1 MSAPVL
7 HFPGETPYDQYVR
20 SMQLHDLQHP
30 LTEEPTELPF
40 LVISQIMELYFGLI
54 HSEWTVART
63 QLRADDLDGAIATLR
78 RCVHHFE
85 GLNASWASLRWMTPM
100 EFNRFRDELGVASG
114 FQSWA
119 YRFVEF
125 GMGLKDPKLITLYA
139 QNPPVY
145 AELQATL
152 HEPSIYQEAVFA
164 MHRRGYS
171 LPDDVL
177 NADMTTT
184 YVPHRAVEDLWVAV
198 YTQEPAHSP
207 AQLLAE
213 VLTDLAEAFSEWR
226 VLHLRAVRRSMG
238 AKTGSGGSSGIAW
251 LENSMARP
259 VFDELWSARTAV
271 GS

>member
-1 MSAPVL
+1 MSVPEL

-30 LTEEPTELPF
+30 LTDEPTELPF

-54 HSEWTVART
+54 RSEWAVARE
-63 QLRADDLDGAIATLR
+63 QLRDDDLDGAIATLR

-125 GMGLKDPKLITLYA
+125 GMGLKDPKLITLYQ

-145 AELQATL
+145 EALQTAL
-152 HEPSIYQEAVFA
+152 AEPSIYQEALFA
-164 MHRRGYS
+164 MHRRGYA
-171 LPDDVL
+171 LPKDVL
-177 NADMTTT
+177 NADFTAAYT
-184 YVPHRAVEDLWVAV
+184 PHPAVEDLWLSV
-198 YTQEPAHSP
+198 YTQEPPHSP
-207 AQLLAE
+207 MQLLAE
-213 VLTDLAEAFSEWR
+213 ALTDLAEAFSEWR
-226 VLHLRAVRRSMG
+226 TLHLRAVRRSMG

-251 LENSMARP
+251 LESSMARP